1 MFDSQLVLLFLFGV
15 AVGVISGLF
24 GIGGGI
30 VLVPGLVL
38 LFQFSQQEAQGTSL
52 AAFIAPIGLFAAIV
66 YYQNGHVRLPVAAA
80 VALGLMSG
88 ALVGA
93 LLVSRVSAHWLQFGF
108 GGLLLYLG
116 FRFVLSGFL
125 PPQAAALPAGLAA
138 IILAIGGWLRGRR
151 AAIDNKLPPPDEQHE
166 YHI

>member
-1 MFDSQLVLLFLFGV
+1 VIDLQLVLLFLFAI

-66 YYQNGHVRLPVAAA
+66 YYQNGHVHLDKAAA
-80 VALGLMSG
+80 VALGLMGG
-88 ALVGA
+88 ALLGA
-93 LLVSRVSAHWLQFGF
+93 LLVSRVPAQWLQFGF

-116 FRFVLSGFL
+116 FRFVLGGFL

-138 IILAIGGWLRGRR
+138 IVLAIGGWLRGRR
-151 AAIDNKLPPPDEQHE
+151 AATLSKLPPPDGQHE